1 MKWELC
7 VASLEGARLA
17 EKHGLDRIETCIA
30 LEQGG
35 LTPSTALVKWI
46 RDTLDLEQHVLI
58 RQRAGGFHY
67 SYDEIVVMRDQILD
81 MRSLGVKGIVVG
93 ALDAAGLP
101 DKQALE
107 TWKRAAGD
115 MDITFHRAF
124 DDVSDWEKSLEI
136 LVSMGFSRILT
147 SGVSVSSEVEKAC
160 QLLLEKSSGRI
171 EIMMGGGL
179 KPRMVPA
186 LKALGVDALHF
197 SGTEMKEVDQSSLF
211 TTTLLIPEE
220 EKIQLFLQA
229 GL

>member
-17 EKHGLDRIETCIA
+17 EKHALDRIETCTA
-30 LEQGG
+30 LEHGG
-35 LTPSTALVKWI
+35 LTPSNAFVRWI
-46 RDTLDLEQHVLI
+46 RETLDLEQHVLI

-81 MRSLGVKGIVVG
+81 MRALGVKGVVVG
-93 ALDAAGLP
+93 ALDQAGLP

-107 TWKRAAGD
+107 TWRRAAGD
-115 MDITFHRAF
+115 LDLTFHRAF
-124 DDVSDWEKSLEI
+124 DDVSDWERSLELLI
-136 LVSMGFSRILT
+136 NMGFTRILT
-147 SGVSVSSEVEKAC
+147 SGVCVSSEVEKASA
-160 QLLLEKSSGRI
+160 LLLEKAKGRI
-171 EIMMGGGL
+171 EIMIGGGL

-197 SGTEMKEVDQSSLF
+197 SGTEMKEVDPSSLF
-211 TTTLLIPEE
+211 ATQLLMPEA

>member
-1 MKWELC
+1 LC

-35 LTPSTALVKWI
+35 LTPSTAFVKWI

-93 ALDAAGLP
+93 ALDVAGLP

-107 TWKRAAGD
+107 TWKRAAGE
-115 MDITFHRAF
+115 MDLTFHRAF

-136 LVSMGFSRILT
+136 VIAMGFTRILT
-147 SGVSVSSEVEKAC
+147 SGVSVSADVEKAC
-160 QLLLEKSSGRI
+160 ALLLEKANGRI

-179 KPRMVPA
+179 KARMVPA
-186 LKALGVDALHF
+186 LKALGVDAVHF
-197 SGTEMKEVDQSSLF
+197 SGTEMKEVDSSSLF
-211 TTTLLIPEE
+211 ATQLLVPDA